1 MFEKMKNPLV
11 SIIILNWNGLE
22 HLEDCLPSVIAQTY
36 EKIETIV
43 VDNGSTDGSIK
54 YVKENYDAIKLV
66 CNYENVGFAK
76 GNNIGMELAS
86 GKYIAVLNNDTEL
99 DPNWVS
105 SFVEVAEENPDAGMF
120 ACKIL
125 SYYDRDLIDCVG
137 HSIYPDGLSRGRGR
151 GEIDRGQYDIIEE
164 VAFPSGC
171 AALYRKEMLDQVG
184 LFDATFFIYV
194 EDSDLGMRSRLAGWK
209 CLYVPKA
216 VVYHKYSATMGG
228 YSPKKALLIERN
240 RIWFVAKNLP
250 FTMIIASFY
259 HTFLR
264 YLFQTYDAL
273 FGTGAS
279 SKLANSES
287 KWTIASVLFKAYWS
301 ALKGMPEML
310 KKRRKIGK
318 LKKVANS
325 EIRKW
330 YRDFRLSVRE
340 IALKA

>member
-1 MFEKMKNPLV
+1 MKKPLV
-11 SIIILNWNGLE
+11 SVIILNWNGLE
-22 HLEDCLPSVIAQTY
+22 HLKTCLPSVVGQTY
-36 EKIETIV
+36 ENIEIIV
-43 VDNGSTDGSIK
+43 VDNGSTDGSIEF
-54 YVKENYDAIKLV
+54 VRQNYASVKLV
-66 CNYENVGFAK
+66 CNSENVGFAK
-76 GNNIGMELAS
+76 GNNIGIKKAS

-99 DPNWVS
+99 DANWVS
-105 SFVEVAEENPDAGMF
+105 SSVEVAEEHLDVGMF

-125 SYYDRDLIDCVG
+125 SYYDRELVDCVG
-137 HSIYPDGLSRGRGR
+137 HLIFPDGLSRGRGR
-151 GEIDRGQYDIIEE
+151 GETDEGQYDEVEE

-171 AALYRKEMLDQVG
+171 AALYRKEMLEQIG

-194 EDSDLGMRSRLAGWK
+194 EDSDLGMRGRLAGWK

-228 YSPKKALLIERN
+228 YSSRKALLIERN
-240 RIWFVAKNLP
+240 RLWFVVKNLP
-250 FTMIIASFY
+250 FTMVIASFY

-264 YLFQTYDAL
+264 YLFQTYDTL

-279 SKLANSES
+279 SKLASNES
-287 KWTIASVLFKAYWS
+287 KWTIVSVVFKAYWA

-310 KKRRKIGK
+310 RKRRKIRK
-318 LKKVANS
+318 LKAVSNS
-325 EIRKW
+325 EIRRW